1 MKLTDL
7 CFALSRFILDA
18 TGVLLAFL
26 GAYLWRMQYYQF
38 GGINFFR
45 APETIMP
52 ISTFFEWAF
61 PIVLVI
67 LIVFIFRGEYK
78 LQTEEKLSQETTQLF
93 FSLALAFA
101 VVLAYFFFAQWH
113 FFSRLIFGLAGIIGL
128 VLLILGRII
137 VRQIRF
143 RTYQQGLGQ
152 KKLLIIGEGKISNQ
166 VLKLLKTQP
175 QYVVVKV
182 LKESDIKKLE
192 IELKNKGIDEV
203 WLASD
208 LGTKSLTDE
217 LVQITHIHH
226 KKFQFFP
233 DELGMDLAAVSSSTF
248 LGIPIL
254 TLLNT
259 KLDGWG
265 LVIKTI
271 FDLILGIIA
280 LLIIT
285 PVLGIVALLVWKENP
300 KASIIYKSKRVG
312 KNSQHF
318 DCYKFRTMIPD
329 ADQQKK
335 HLKNKNERGDVL
347 FKMKDD
353 PRVTNIGHWLRKFSL
368 DELPQIFNVLR
379 LEMSFI
385 GPRPHL
391 VEEVAKYPDLDRQVL
406 SIRPG
411 ISGFAQINGRSSLSF
426 NEEMRYEMYYL
437 KNWSLLLD
445 TIIFVK
451 SIWVVITGKDAS

>member
-7 CFALSRFILDA
+7 CFALSRFILD
-18 TGVLLAFL
+18 TGALLLAFL

-38 GGINFFR
+38 GGITFFR
-45 APETIMP
+45 APETIIP
-52 ISTFFEWAF
+52 LTTFLQWAF
-61 PIVLVI
+61 PIILVI
-67 LIVFIFRGEYK
+67 LLVFIFRGEYK
-78 LQTEEKLSQETTQLF
+78 LKTEEKLSQETTHLF
-93 FSLALAFA
+93 FSLVLSFT

-113 FFSRLIFGLAGIIGL
+113 FFSRLIFGLAGLIGL
-128 VLLILGRII
+128 LFLLLGRVLLRQ
-137 VRQIRF
+137 VRLQAHRKGF
-143 RTYQQGLGQ
+143 GQ
-152 KKLLIIGEGKISNQ
+152 KNLLLIGNGKIAAQILN
-166 VLKLLKTQP
+166 LLKTQP
-175 QYVVVKV
+175 QYNVIKV
-182 LKESDIKKLE
+182 LKESDTKQLE
-192 IELKNKGIDEV
+192 TQLRTLSIDEV

-208 LGTKSLTDE
+208 QGTKALTDK

-226 KKFQFFP
+226 KKFRFFP

-254 TLLNT
+254 TLLST

-271 FDLILGIIA
+271 FDLVLAIIA
-280 LLIIT
+280 LVMLSPVMVFVGLLI
-285 PVLGIVALLVWKENP
+285 WQQNP
-300 KASIIYKSKRVG
+300 KAPVIYKSRRVG

-318 DCYKFRTMIPD
+318 NCYKFRTMVPD
-329 ADQQKK
+329 ADAQKQD
-335 HLKNKNERGDVL
+335 LKSERGEVL
-347 FKMKDD
+347 FKIKND
-353 PRVTNIGHWLRKFSL
+353 PRVTPIGHWLRKFSL

-391 VEEVAKYPDLDRQVL
+391 VEEVAKYPALDRQVL

-411 ISGFAQINGRSSLSF
+411 ISGFSQVNGRSSLTFS
-426 NEEMRYEMYYL
+426 EEMRYEMYYL
-437 KNWSLLLD
+437 KNWSFLLD
-445 TIIFVK
+445 VIIFIK